1 MSVISALVLFWMIWF
16 LALMCIIPIGLK
28 TQGEVGEIIAGT
40 PASAPVN
47 PMILRKALWTTV
59 VTFAVWL
66 PVCAFIIWGGV
77 TVRDID
83 FFHRMGPAPETAAP
97 K

>member
-1 MSVISALVLFWMIWF
+1 MTVISALVLFWVIWF

-28 TQGEVGEIIAGT
+28 TQGEVGEITAGT

-59 VTFAVWL
+59 VTFGVWL

-83 FFHRMGPAPETAAP
+83 FFHRMGPPAETAAP
-97 K
+97 N